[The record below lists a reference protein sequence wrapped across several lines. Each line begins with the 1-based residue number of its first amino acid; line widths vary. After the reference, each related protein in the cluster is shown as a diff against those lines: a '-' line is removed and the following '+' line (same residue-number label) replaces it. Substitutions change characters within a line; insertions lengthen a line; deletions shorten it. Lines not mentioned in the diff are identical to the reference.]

1 MIRSMESKIDL
12 METIREAQGNMMLV
26 GTGLVFIL
34 ALIGIM
40 NYINTSIS
48 SVQNRLVELSVL
60 ESIGMTD
67 RQMKWM
73 LLLEGLLYAAG
84 SLLITMTAGLAV
96 TYGIFQSMNY
106 RGAPFAVPVLPLV
119 CGIAVVFLICMTAPF
134 IAWKK
139 MVKQHSLIERIRG
152 FE

>member
-1 MIRSMESKIDL
+1 
-12 METIREAQGNMMLV
+12 MMLV

-119 CGIAVVFLICMTAPF
+119 CGNCSRISDLYDSTFYCMEENDETTFPDRKDSG
-134 IAWKK
+134 I
-139 MVKQHSLIERIRG
+139 
-152 FE
+152 